1 MRIISK
7 ESEEIR
13 GDMASDNRSA
23 AGSSFGLIGPNGS
36 GKTSLL
42 MARGL
47 SQGEAQAAIVRGFLD
62 TSIMGLPREL
72 QKEVDTAISTCEK
85 EAF

>member
-1 MRIISK
+1 
-7 ESEEIR
+7 
-13 GDMASDNRSA
+13 MASDNRSA
-23 AGSSFGLIGPNGS
+23 
-36 GKTSLL
+36 K
-42 MARGL
+42 
-47 SQGEAQAAIVRGFLD
+47 GEAQAAIVRGFLD

>member
-23 AGSSFGLIGPNGS
+23 
-36 GKTSLL
+36 K
-42 MARGL
+42 
-47 SQGEAQAAIVRGFLD
+47 GEAQAAIVRGFLD